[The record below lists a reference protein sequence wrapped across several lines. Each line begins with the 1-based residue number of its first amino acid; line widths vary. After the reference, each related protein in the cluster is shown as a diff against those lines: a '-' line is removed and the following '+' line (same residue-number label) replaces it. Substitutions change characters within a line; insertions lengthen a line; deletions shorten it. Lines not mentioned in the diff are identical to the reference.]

1 MWRTVSR
8 KKCLLA
14 LAGSIILAFGLY
26 NIHSIS
32 NVTEGGI
39 LGLTLL
45 LQYLLGLSP
54 AVTSLALNL
63 LCYAVGWRTL
73 GRDFLVYSLIATGG
87 FSAAYAVFE
96 KFPPLWPGIA
106 DLPLLAA
113 VLGALFVGV
122 GAGLSVR
129 AGGATGGDDALAM
142 SLSKLTGW
150 GIQWIYLA
158 CDLLVL
164 GASLIYIPWRR
175 IVYSLLTVVISG
187 QIVGFVQRA
196 GNRTAAD
203 AADTDATDADT
214 TDTDGKKDR

>member
-1 MWRTVSR
+1 MLRNISR

-14 LAGSIILAFGLY
+14 LMGSLILAFGLY

-32 NVTEGGI
+32 GVTEGGV

-45 LQYLLGLSP
+45 LQHLLGLSP
-54 AVTSLALNL
+54 ALTSLVLNL
-63 LCYAVGWRTL
+63 LCYALGWRTL

-87 FSAAYAVFE
+87 FSLSYAVLE
-96 KFPPLWPGIA
+96 RFPVLWPGIA
-106 DLPLLAA
+106 DLPLLAS
-113 VLGALFVGV
+113 VLGGVFVGV

-142 SLSKLTGW
+142 SLSRLTRV
-150 GIQWIYLA
+150 GIQWMYLA

-164 GASLIYIPWRR
+164 GASLVYIPWQR

-187 QIVGFVQRA
+187 QIVGLVQRWKREPDRAA
-196 GNRTAAD
+196 GE
-203 AADTDATDADT
+203 
-214 TDTDGKKDR
+214 

>member
-1 MWRTVSR
+1 MGRTISR

-14 LAGSIILAFGLY
+14 LLGSIILAFGLY
-26 NIHSIS
+26 NIHSVS
-32 NVTEGGI
+32 GVTEGGI

-54 AVTSLALNL
+54 SVTSLVLNL
-63 LCYAVGWRTL
+63 LCYALGWRAL

-87 FSAAYAVFE
+87 FSGAYAIFE
-96 KFPPLWPGIA
+96 QFPVLWPGIA

-113 VLGALFVGV
+113 VVGALFVGV

-142 SLSKLTGW
+142 SLSKLTGVS
-150 GIQWIYLA
+150 IQWIYFV

-175 IVYSLLTVVISG
+175 IIYSLLTVVISG
-187 QIVGFVQRA
+187 QLVGLVQRA
-196 GNRTAAD
+196 GLNKEKED
-203 AADTDATDADT
+203 
-214 TDTDGKKDR
+214 K

>member
-1 MWRTVSR
+1 MWRAVSR

-14 LAGSIILAFGLY
+14 LLGSIILAFGLY

-32 NVTEGGI
+32 GVTEGGI

-54 AVTSLALNL
+54 AVTSLVLNL
-63 LCYAVGWRTL
+63 LCYALGWRTL
-73 GRDFLVYSLIATGG
+73 GREFLVYSLIATGG

-96 KFPPLWPGIA
+96 RFPVLWPGIA

-113 VLGALFVGV
+113 VLGAVFVGV

-142 SLSKLTGW
+142 SLSKLTGL

-164 GASLIYIPWRR
+164 GASLVYIPWRR
-175 IVYSLLTVVISG
+175 IIYSLLTVVISG
-187 QIVGFVQRA
+187 QLVGVVQRA
-196 GNRTAAD
+196 GKGTATD
-203 AADTDATDADT
+203 TADTADMSD
-214 TDTDGKKDR
+214 TDTKKDR

>member
-1 MWRTVSR
+1 MWRAVSR

-14 LAGSIILAFGLY
+14 LLGSIILAFGLY

-32 NVTEGGI
+32 GVTEGGI

-54 AVTSLALNL
+54 AVTSLVLNL
-63 LCYAVGWRTL
+63 LCYALGWRTL
-73 GRDFLVYSLIATGG
+73 GREFLVYSLIATGG

-96 KFPPLWPGIA
+96 RFPVLWPGIA

-113 VLGALFVGV
+113 VLGAVFVGV

-142 SLSKLTGW
+142 SLSKLTGL

-164 GASLIYIPWRR
+164 GASLVYIPWRR
-175 IVYSLLTVVISG
+175 IIYSLLTVVISG
-187 QIVGFVQRA
+187 QLVGVVQRA
-196 GNRTAAD
+196 GKGT
-203 AADTDATDADT
+203 ATDTAGTADI
-214 TDTDGKKDR
+214 TDTDTKKDR